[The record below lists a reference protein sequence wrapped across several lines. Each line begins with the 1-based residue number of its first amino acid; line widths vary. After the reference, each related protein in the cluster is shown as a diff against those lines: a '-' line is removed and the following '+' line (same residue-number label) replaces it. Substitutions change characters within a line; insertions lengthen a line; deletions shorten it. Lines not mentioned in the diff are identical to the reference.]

1 MLEIYTPE
9 AWFAFLGH
17 SPKLVI
23 DDDGKIYTKEDFDR
37 VLRNEG
43 PIGKIDYDT
52 GLIYGKDFRS
62 ALSTPIGKYAKE
74 KYHEC
79 IYGPNYSDLFATP
92 IYYLKDGAVYTPEE
106 YNREFFRGEATA
118 FIKDISKNEKSEP
131 VQRQESVP
139 WQDRQADDEKKFSWF
154 TIAGVG
160 LVRLFV
166 VAFYIG
172 IMGDLA
178 SGDSEAIA
186 TVLISLASCIL
197 ISLFIHRWPYI
208 AFGGAVLSAVI
219 YQLIGDAVS
228 SGLISDLLLGC
239 LLTLPLGS
247 IIWLIRKAVDKYSTK
262 SNNFPASIPYLI
274 GGAAAI
280 VGLAVAVVFV
290 LNSSKSVSPMIND
303 DPIILNEPSY
313 TNNQANTESPSATDN
328 QKIVLKE
335 PGIGSSTADY
345 DSGFIEERLRS
356 AGKLYS
362 GLILWQEDNTM
373 LDKTDWLGEPNTY
386 ESLCRVR
393 VADNYDELV
402 DYFHKYYT
410 AEATEKI
417 LRGKEWKEENGKLY
431 VEISFGLGGQTPDYE
446 DVVVTKDSDTQYTVQ
461 LIQHYD
467 DFPGSP
473 DTRTLHLVYE
483 NNEWVWDDYLDDYYG
498 IYLDHEDITI
508 REFR

>member
-9 AWFAFLGH
+9 AWFAFFGH
-17 SPKLVI
+17 IPKLVI

-43 PIGKIDYDT
+43 PIGKIDYGT

-62 ALSTPIGKYAKE
+62 AFSTPIGKYAKE

-106 YNREFFRGEATA
+106 YNRVFFQGDATA
-118 FIKDISKNEKSEP
+118 FIKEIPKNEKTEP
-131 VQRQESVP
+131 VQSKGSVP
-139 WQDRQADDEKKFSWF
+139 WKDRQAGDEKKFSWF
-154 TIAGVG
+154 TVAGVG
-160 LVRLFV
+160 LLILFV

-197 ISLFIHRWPYI
+197 ISLFVNRWPYI
-208 AFGGAVLSAVI
+208 VFGGAVLSAVI
-219 YQLIGDAVS
+219 YLCIGDAVS
-228 SGLISDLLLGC
+228 SGFISDLLLGC

-247 IIWLIRKAVDKYSTK
+247 VIWLIRKAVDKYSTK
-262 SNNFPASIPYLI
+262 NSSFLASIPYLI

-280 VGLAVAVVFV
+280 LGLAVAVVFM
-290 LNSSKSVSPMIND
+290 LNSSKSDSPMIND
-303 DPIILNEPSY
+303 DPITLNEPSY
-313 TNNQANTESPSATDN
+313 ANDQTNDETPAATDN

-335 PGIGSSTADY
+335 PGNGSSKADY
-345 DSGFIEERLRS
+345 DTDFIKERLRS

-362 GLILWQEDNTM
+362 GLILWQEDDTM
-373 LDKTDWLGEPNTY
+373 LDKTDWLGEPNAY
-386 ESLCRVR
+386 ESLCRVL
-393 VADNYDELV
+393 VADDYDGLV
-402 DYFHKYYT
+402 NYFHKYYT

-417 LRGKEWKEENGKLY
+417 LQEKKWEEENGHLY
-431 VEISFGLGGQTPDYE
+431 VEISFGLGGQIPDYE
-446 DVVVTKDSDTQYTVQ
+446 DVVVSRDSDTQYTVQ
-461 LIQHYD
+461 LIQYYD